1 MAAMSIPPHEPPEPL
16 PHELPGAQ
24 QPSRAPFPQPL
35 QQDETIWALLAQL
48 SGLVGLGVIGPL
60 IIMLVAGPQRP
71 FAKAAA
77 TEALN
82 FHLTVLFAVIVSVV
96 LVLVIIGIFLLLAV
110 SIAALIYSIL
120 AAIAVGRGET
130 YRYPLT
136 IRLVS

>member
-1 MAAMSIPPHEPPEPL
+1 MAIPSHEND
-16 PHELPGAQ
+16 
-24 QPSRAPFPQPL
+24 FPQPL

-48 SGLVGLGVIGPL
+48 SGLVGLGLIGPL
-60 IIMLVAGPQRP
+60 IVMLVAGPQRP

-82 FHLTVLFAVIVSVV
+82 FHITVLIAVVVSII
-96 LVLVIIGIFLLLAV
+96 LVLVVVGIFMLIAV
-110 SIAALIYSIL
+110 SVAALIYSIL

-136 IRLVS
+136 LRLVN